1 MTFSIVARST
11 DGESWGVA
19 VASKFLAVG
28 AVVPAAVAQVGAIAT
43 QADANVAYKG
53 LALSHLDDGATA
65 SVALQRLLEE
75 DDGRDERQVGIVD
88 AEGGSATHTGHACLD
103 WAGGVIGDGYAIQG
117 NILAGEFVVAAMQ
130 DAFEASDGDEPLARR
145 LLAALSAG
153 DDAGGDRRGRQ
164 SAALLVVRDGA
175 GYGGGD
181 DIAADLR
188 VDDHPDPVTEL
199 ARLLDLND
207 LYLTAS
213 TETERVDITPD
224 LQAEIEHLVHERGFP
239 DLNSWVGTENYEMRV
254 DPNGDVDRRE
264 GPRDPPLHGRRPG
277 PDRMSVLAIDAG
289 TTGVTAVVVTPDGR
303 IAAKGYQE
311 FAQHFPQPGWV
322 EHAPEEIWQATL
334 EATRAVLASYDASQL
349 QAVGITNQRETVLLW
364 DRETLG
370 SPRRAIVWQDR
381 RTAAI
386 CDRLRDEGHEER
398 VTELT
403 GLRLDPYFSG
413 TKLTWLAEHEPHTWA
428 LVESG
433 RYAVGTVD
441 SYLVARMTRGT
452 WHVTDVSN
460 ASRTLLM
467 DLSTGEWSDEL
478 CDLFGVP
485 RDALPD
491 LVPNWG
497 EIATTDPSS
506 FCGLELPIAGM
517 AGDQQSALFGQTC
530 FDAGDA
536 KCTYGTGSFILT
548 NTGSSLERS
557 DAGLLS
563 TAAWRSPDGELTY
576 ALEGA
581 IFVTGAA
588 VQWLRDGL
596 QIVGSAA
603 ETEAIAATVDSSDGV
618 VFVPALTGL
627 GAPHWD
633 PHARGTI
640 LGLTRGTTRAHLVRA
655 TLEAIAFEVRD
666 VLATMPGADSSPL
679 RVDGGASANDLLCR
693 IQADQLGVPV
703 ERPRIVET
711 TALGAAFLAGL
722 GRRRLGLH
730 RRPPRDLA
738 ARPAFRARGRPG
750 DRRRGVRPLA
760 GRRRALQGLGL
771 RLTHPPLL
779 TCGQLG

>member
-1 MTFSIVARST
+1 
-11 DGESWGVA
+11 
-19 VASKFLAVG
+19 
-28 AVVPAAVAQVGAIAT
+28 
-43 QADANVAYKG
+43 
-53 LALSHLDDGATA
+53 
-65 SVALQRLLEE
+65 
-75 DDGRDERQVGIVD
+75 
-88 AEGGSATHTGHACLD
+88 
-103 WAGGVIGDGYAIQG
+103 
-117 NILAGEFVVAAMQ
+117 
-130 DAFEASDGDEPLARR
+130 
-145 LLAALSAG
+145 
-153 DDAGGDRRGRQ
+153 
-164 SAALLVVRDGA
+164 
-175 GYGGGD
+175 
-181 DIAADLR
+181 
-188 VDDHPDPVTEL
+188 
-199 ARLLDLND
+199 
-207 LYLTAS
+207 
-213 TETERVDITPD
+213 
-224 LQAEIEHLVHERGFP
+224 
-239 DLNSWVGTENYEMRV
+239 
-254 DPNGDVDRRE
+254 
-264 GPRDPPLHGRRPG
+264 
-277 PDRMSVLAIDAG
+277 MSVLAIDAG
-289 TTGVTAVVVTPDGR
+289 TTGVTALVVTPDGR
-303 IAAKGYQE
+303 IAARGYQE

-322 EHAPEEIWQATL
+322 EHAPEEIWQATIQAVRDVL
-334 EATRAVLASYDASQL
+334 ERYDAGQL
-349 QAVGITNQRETVLLW
+349 RAVGITNQRETVLLW

-370 SPRRAIVWQDR
+370 APRRAIVWQDR

-386 CDRLRDEGHEER
+386 CSRLREAGHEDR

-413 TKLTWLAEHEPHTWA
+413 TKLTWLRENEPHTWA

-478 CDLFGVP
+478 CALFGVP

-497 EIATTDPSS
+497 EIGTTDPAA
-506 FCGLELPIAGM
+506 FCGLELPIAGL

-530 FDAGDA
+530 FDAGDS

-548 NTGSSLERS
+548 NTGTSLERS

-596 QIVGSAA
+596 QIVGSAS
-603 ETEAIAATVDSSDGV
+603 ETEAIAATVESSEGV

-640 LGLTRGTTRAHLVRA
+640 VGLTRGTTRAHIVRA

-666 VLATMPGADSSPL
+666 VLDTMPRAESAPL
-679 RVDGGASANDLLCR
+679 RVDGGAAANDLLCHL
-693 IQADQLGVPV
+693 QAEQLGVAV

-711 TALGAAFLAGL
+711 TGLGAAFLAGL
-722 GRRRLGLH
+722 GTGIWDSTD
-730 RRPPRDLA
+730 DL
-738 ARPAFRARGRPG
+738 RQTWQL
-750 DRRRGVRPLA
+750 DRRFEATTGADARAAADAAYARWQDAVRRSLA
-760 GRRRALQGLGL
+760 WA
-771 RLTHPPLL
+771 TD
-779 TCGQLG
+779 